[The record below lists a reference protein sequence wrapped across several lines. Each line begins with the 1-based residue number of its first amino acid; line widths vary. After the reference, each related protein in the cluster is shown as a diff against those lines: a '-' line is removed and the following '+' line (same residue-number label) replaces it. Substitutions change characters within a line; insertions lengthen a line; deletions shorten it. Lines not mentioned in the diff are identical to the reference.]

1 MSTEQIQKAEQV
13 QKAVTDYFAAIRAM
27 DADAWVATFADD
39 AVNYDPVGA
48 PPNEGH
54 AALRQFFEGIAGA
67 FEQVGLFEDHVFV
80 SGNEAAVKW
89 TGRGTGK
96 NGRAVTFEGIDVF
109 EINDAG
115 KIQTIHAY
123 WNPAAMM
130 AELQG

>member
-1 MSTEQIQKAEQV
+1 MSTDNIQKVVA
-13 QKAVTDYFAAIRAM
+13 DYFAATRAM
-27 DADAWVATFADD
+27 DALAWLATFADD
-39 AVNYDPVGA
+39 AISYDPVGA
-48 PPNEGH
+48 PPTAGH
-54 AALRQFFEGIAGA
+54 AALRQFFDGITGA
-67 FEQVGLFEDHVFV
+67 FEKVGLTEDHVFV
-80 SGNEAAVKW
+80 NGNEAAVKW

-130 AELQG
+130 AELQS